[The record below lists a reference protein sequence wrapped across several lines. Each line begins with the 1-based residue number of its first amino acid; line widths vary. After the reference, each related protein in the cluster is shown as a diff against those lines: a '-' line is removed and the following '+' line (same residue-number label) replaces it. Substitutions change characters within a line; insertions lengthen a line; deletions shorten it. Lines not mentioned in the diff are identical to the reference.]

1 MTRAFA
7 VFPTAIGTCGLAW
20 TDRGICGAQLPE
32 RDTATTRARLTQR
45 FPDATESE
53 PTQAVAVAIAAIR
66 DLFAGVPDVDLST
79 LPLDLEDVSPFDRR
93 VYEIARRIPRGRT
106 MTYGEIAATIGEPG
120 VARAVGQALGRN
132 PVPPIVPCHRVIAAR
147 GAIGGFSAHGGA
159 ASKHRLL
166 EIEGVRIA
174 YTPRL
179 FT

>member
-1 MTRAFA
+1 MTRAFV

-32 RDTATTRARLTQR
+32 RDAAATRVRLTRR
-45 FPDATESE
+45 FPDGVESD
-53 PTQAVAVAIAAIR
+53 PADTVVAAIAAIR
-66 DLFAGVPDVDLST
+66 DLFAGAPDVDLST

-93 VYEIARRIPRGRT
+93 VYEIARRIPRGHT
-106 MTYGEIAATIGEPG
+106 MTYGEIAAAIGEPG
-120 VARAVGQALGRN
+120 ITRAVGQALGRN
-132 PVPPIVPCHRVIAAR
+132 PVPPIVPCHRVIAAH

-166 EIEGVRIA
+166 DIEGVRIA